1 MKTEEFKTELRRL
14 VEKDTNSLKRIYV
27 EYFPKIYGISLA
39 MTKDKQV
46 AYDLSME
53 VILKLINYKGDIDQ
67 IKNPIGLLVTMTKN
81 TVKDY
86 WHRAKRFIS
95 CIEPVPT
102 VSADET
108 EKTLL
113 LSDILAQLSE
123 EERHIF
129 VAHIVLDKTFVKIA
143 KELKI
148 SLITVK
154 RRYKKIKNKISIF
167 INKE

>member
-14 VEKDTNSLKRIYV
+14 VEKDMNSIKRIYV
-27 EYFPKIYGISLA
+27 EYFPKIYGMSLA

-86 WHRAKRFIS
+86 WRELKF
-95 CIEPVPT
+95 
-102 VSADET
+102 SAGN
-108 EKTLL
+108 KLL
-113 LSDILAQLSE
+113 EEIANFSEQDNFWLSDILKNLERQERQLFMDHVIWGKSLG
-123 EERHIF
+123 
-129 VAHIVLDKTFVKIA
+129 VIA
-143 KELKI
+143 KELDV
-148 SLITVK
+148 SVITVK
-154 RRYKKIKNKISIF
+154 RRYKKIKNKI
-167 INKE
+167 KEYYNQE